1 MILAPGNYIR
11 NAEFQ
16 DNTFIIIKWLKR
28 AINITLTAENYL
40 MPIIILLVILISIK
54 IYNKKKIENDI
65 YIFIVGGL
73 ASIYSMILSP
83 TFPERS
89 WTGVIVFLL
98 IATLISLYDLD
109 KINKIYKVIVID
121 LCVILSII
129 YIGQYISATL
139 DINHLRGTWSN
150 RIETIEKEKEEGNK
164 KITLEPYYTSNSKN
178 PIYGLSDI
186 TEDAKVWT
194 NTSIAQY
201 YGLKSI
207 KVKQN

>member
-1 MILAPGNYIR
+1 M
-11 NAEFQ
+11 
-16 DNTFIIIKWLKR
+16 
-28 AINITLTAENYL
+28 
-40 MPIIILLVILISIK
+40 
-54 IYNKKKIENDI
+54 
-65 YIFIVGGL
+65 
-73 ASIYSMILSP
+73 
-83 TFPERS
+83 
-89 WTGVIVFLL
+89 
-98 IATLISLYDLD
+98 
-109 KINKIYKVIVID
+109 
-121 LCVILSII
+121 
-129 YIGQYISATL
+129 

-186 TEDAKVWT
+186 TEDAKVWP